1 MHSAEHHHDN
11 RGRWIIIGG
20 AVGATLG
27 ASTAHFPIALAL
39 GVAAG
44 MTIGAILNRMTTHG
58 AATHRD
64 V

>member
-1 MHSAEHHHDN
+1 MHAEHHHDN

-27 ASTAHFPIALAL
+27 ASTPHFPIALAL

-44 MTIGAILNRMTTHG
+44 MTIGAILNRVTTHRMT
-58 AATHRD
+58 THRD